1 MSSLET
7 LELEPLAMNEWM
19 GRAACK
25 GMVSELWDDNVPE
38 PDALR
43 VCFRC
48 PVQRD
53 CLQYGLR
60 RAFASDAG
68 VLGGTGVY
76 DRQRIRAGKVT
87 VRQVLMANLRRL
99 VIADHGFAL
108 GIEAESLQPRLCGSS
123 RDAPRGRPGRPQHR
137 LRGLRRHPW
146 GGGMRCLPCFQQRV
160 KRNAGTEHLCVR
172 HLPGASCYQICRCRC
187 RECKDAKLEYAKKF
201 R

>member
-1 MSSLET
+1 MRTNGMEGGVRLPSNVGGSDGGEGEDMSGLET

-48 PVQRD
+48 PVQRE
-53 CLQYGLR
+53 CLDYGLR
-60 RAFASDAG
+60 RPFASDAG

-76 DRQRIRAGKVT
+76 DRQRLRAGKVT
-87 VRQVLMANLRRL
+87 VREVLMGNLRRL

-108 GIEAESLQPRLCGSS
+108 GIEAESLQPRL
-123 RDAPRGRPGRPQHR
+123 R
-137 LRGLRRHPW
+137 LVP
-146 GGGMRCLPCFQQRV
+146 
-160 KRNAGTEHLCVR
+160 
-172 HLPGASCYQICRCRC
+172 
-187 RECKDAKLEYAKKF
+187 
-201 R
+201 

>member
-1 MSSLET
+1 MSST
-7 LELEPLAMNEWM
+7 LEMELLVVNEWM
-19 GRAACK
+19 ERAACK
-25 GMVSELWDDNVPE
+25 GVVSDRWDENVPD

-87 VRQVLMANLRRL
+87 VREVLMGNLRRL
-99 VIADHGFAL
+99 VVADHGFAL
-108 GIEAESLQPRLCGSS
+108 DIEREARPPRL
-123 RDAPRGRPGRPQHR
+123 
-137 LRGLRRHPW
+137 
-146 GGGMRCLPCFQQRV
+146 RV
-160 KRNAGTEHLCVR
+160 VR
-172 HLPGASCYQICRCRC
+172 
-187 RECKDAKLEYAKKF
+187 
-201 R
+201 

>member
-87 VRQVLMANLRRL
+87 VRQVLMGTCGGSSSLITGSHSASRRSHSSR
-99 VIADHGFAL
+99 D
-108 GIEAESLQPRLCGSS
+108 CGSS
-123 RDAPRGRPGRPQHR
+123 REAVAVRRHDPQHR
-137 LRGLRRHPW
+137 RGVDSASVGPSHGALAASRHVP
-146 GGGMRCLPCFQQRV
+146 P
-160 KRNAGTEHLCVR
+160 A
-172 HLPGASCYQICRCRC
+172 
-187 RECKDAKLEYAKKF
+187 
-201 R
+201 

>member
-1 MSSLET
+1 MEGGVRLPSNVGGSDGGEGEDMSGLDT

-48 PVQRD
+48 PVQRE
-53 CLQYGLR
+53 CLEYGLR
-60 RAFASDAG
+60 RPFASDAG

-76 DRQRIRAGKVT
+76 DRQRLRAGKVT
-87 VRQVLMANLRRL
+87 VREVLMGNLRRL

-108 GIEAESLQPRLCGSS
+108 DIEREAAQPRL
-123 RDAPRGRPGRPQHR
+123 RA
-137 LRGLRRHPW
+137 
-146 GGGMRCLPCFQQRV
+146 
-160 KRNAGTEHLCVR
+160 VR
-172 HLPGASCYQICRCRC
+172 
-187 RECKDAKLEYAKKF
+187 
-201 R
+201 

>member
-25 GMVSELWDDNVPE
+25 GMVSELWDDNVPD

-87 VRQVLMANLRRL
+87 VRQVLMAINLLRAAGRQASRSRVDSASVGPSHGARVTEFHGLTAAFARL
-99 VIADHGFAL
+99 VREGAVERRTSGQVTLLKAATPSAWTAASIRG
-108 GIEAESLQPRLCGSS
+108 AEGCAASPASS
-123 RDAPRGRPGRPQHR
+123 S
-137 LRGLRRHPW
+137 
-146 GGGMRCLPCFQQRV
+146 V
-160 KRNAGTEHLCVR
+160 
-172 HLPGASCYQICRCRC
+172 
-187 RECKDAKLEYAKKF
+187 
-201 R
+201 

>member
-108 GIEAESLQPRLCGSS
+108 DIEREAAQPRL
-123 RDAPRGRPGRPQHR
+123 RA
-137 LRGLRRHPW
+137 
-146 GGGMRCLPCFQQRV
+146 
-160 KRNAGTEHLCVR
+160 VR
-172 HLPGASCYQICRCRC
+172 
-187 RECKDAKLEYAKKF
+187 
-201 R
+201 